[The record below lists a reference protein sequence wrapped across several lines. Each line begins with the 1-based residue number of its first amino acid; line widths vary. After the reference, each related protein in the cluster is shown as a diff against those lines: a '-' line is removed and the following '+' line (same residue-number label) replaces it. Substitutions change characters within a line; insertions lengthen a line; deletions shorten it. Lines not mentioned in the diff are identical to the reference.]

1 MEILSYIILGLF
13 ILGLIGYIVY
23 KIKKDGLT
31 SLAIELIVQAEDYYE
46 NGMNTEKKEFVVKT
60 IKNVLP
66 KPLSYFM
73 TVENIDYF
81 VQEVFNAVKPAL
93 NYGRQK

>member
-1 MEILSYIILGLF
+1 MEILSYVILGLF

-60 IKNVLP
+60 IRSVLP
-66 KPLSYFM
+66 KPLNYFM
-73 TVENIDYF
+73 TVENVDYF